1 VSRLSRRDVLVGSGA
16 LVVAVAMDSPAVAAS
31 ELFQPNAYIIVPV
44 EGPITFVLPRQEMG
58 QGVDT
63 ALAQI
68 IAEGLDVDPRAVVI
82 RYEGSGRAENTDG
95 SSSVA
100 QLYEPLIEAGEQ
112 ARRALV
118 AAAASRWGTEAATL
132 LTDRGSVI
140 DPASQRRVSYQE
152 LAAGAGAFVQPAA
165 APSAI
170 RPRRG
175 LIGAALPRLSAAE
188 MARGARR
195 FVGDETWPEMLVAV
209 FARARTLGGRVL
221 SYDASAARRVPG
233 VVDVIA
239 LPAYSG
245 STAST
250 NAGVAVVATSTWAAL
265 KGRGALDARFAEAA
279 SNGIADDDAMHAAL
293 KARLETP
300 LSRFRANGDVQAGFA
315 AAKMLVDL
323 TFRTPLQAHA
333 ALEPPVCL
341 VDPTKRPWR
350 VRAPTQAPTRA
361 RAALARALGMA
372 EDQIAVEAAPLGGAF
387 GRKSQSDFIVE
398 AGRLAQ
404 RLGRPVKV
412 IWTRDDD
419 LRHDFYRPP
428 SAQRIR
434 FGLDRAGRPLAWHHQ
449 TVFSSLVTAF
459 APDADPQAPGEWE
472 VAQGASSLPYS
483 MPAIFVEGGSI
494 RVPVRVGWV
503 RAVHYIH
510 HIMATNVTIDAAARQ
525 VDADPIEF
533 HRRLLP
539 SAPEIRLD
547 LGDPRWSVVYETQ
560 RLHAVCEQVRVM
572 AAWDRPRPPR
582 VGKGFALSLS
592 HGTAAA
598 CVVEL
603 AVEGDRSV
611 ALRHIWLALDCGL
624 AINPDGVRQQVEGGV
639 IEALAATLWQEIH
652 LEGGAVQAAT
662 FADYPLFSMKDICPI
677 EAHVMPSPQAP
688 SGVGE
693 TALPPV
699 APAVVNAVFDAMG
712 ERHTVLPLMIDGK
725 LRPPRA

>member
-1 VSRLSRRDVLVGSGA
+1 LSRRDVLVGGGA
-16 LVVAVAMDSPAVAAS
+16 LIVSVAIDSPAVATPES
-31 ELFQPNAYIIVPV
+31 FQPNAYIIVP
-44 EGPITFVLPRQEMG
+44 EQGPITFVLPRQEMG

-68 IAEGLDVDPRAVVI
+68 IAEGLDVDPHALTI
-82 RYEGSGRAENTDG
+82 RYEGSGRAQNTDG

-112 ARRALV
+112 ARRALL
-118 AAAASRWGTEAATL
+118 AAAASRWGVQAATL
-132 LTDRGSVI
+132 LTDRGSVV
-140 DPASQRRVSYQE
+140 DPSTQRRVRYQE
-152 LAAGAGAFVQPAA
+152 LATNAGAFVQPADA
-165 APSAI
+165 RSEI

-175 LIGAALPRLSAAE
+175 LVGAALPRLSAAE

-195 FVGDETWPEMLVAV
+195 FAGDEAWPDMLVAV
-209 FARARTLGGRVL
+209 LARSRTLSGRVL

-233 VVDVIA
+233 VVDVIELA
-239 LPAYSG
+239 AYSG

-250 NAGVAVVATSTWAAL
+250 NAGVAVVATSTWAAF
-265 KGRGALDARFAEAA
+265 KGRTALEARFAEAA
-279 SNGIADDDAMHAAL
+279 SNGMVSDDAMHAAL
-293 KARLETP
+293 RARLETP
-300 LSRFRANGDVQAGFA
+300 LSPFRAQGDVPAGFA
-315 AAKMLVDL
+315 AAGVLVDL
-323 TFRTPLQAHA
+323 AFRTPLQAHA

-350 VRAPTQAPTRA
+350 VLAPTQAPTRA
-361 RAALARALGMA
+361 RAALARALSMA

-404 RLGRPVKV
+404 KLGRPVKV
-412 IWTRDDD
+412 LWTRDDD

-449 TVFSSLVTAF
+449 TVFPSLVTAF

-472 VAQGASSLPYS
+472 VAQGASSLPYG

-510 HIMATNVTIDAAARQ
+510 HVMATNVVIDAAARQ
-525 VDADPIEF
+525 IDADPIAF

-539 SAPEIRLD
+539 STPEIRLD
-547 LGDPRWSVVYETQ
+547 LGDPRWSVIYETQ
-560 RLHAVCEQVRVM
+560 RLHAVCEQVRAM
-572 AAWDRPRPPR
+572 AEWDRTRPPR

-603 AVEGDRSV
+603 AVRGNRSV
-611 ALRHIWLALDCGL
+611 SLRRIWLALDCGL

-639 IEALAATLWQEIH
+639 IEALAATLWQEVH
-652 LEGGAVQAAT
+652 VEGGAVQAAT
-662 FADYPLFSMKDICPI
+662 FADYPLFSMQDICPI
-677 EAHVMPSPQAP
+677 EAHVMPSTRAP

-699 APAVVNAVFDAMG
+699 APAVMNAVFDAIG
-712 ERHTVLPLMIDGK
+712 ERHTVLPLLIDGK